1 MISEANQGLLFVV
14 SAPSGVGK
22 TTIIRA
28 VQETWPQLRYSISST
43 TRAPRT
49 GEREAV
55 DYHFVTRQEFLG
67 GIRTG
72 RFVEWAEVHG
82 EFYGTDGQ
90 QVDKW
95 LAEGKDVLLDIDI
108 QGARQVRCAYPT
120 AITIF
125 ILPPS
130 IEELKARL
138 ENRGTESEDQVA
150 RRLSAAQ
157 LEILEAPWYDYLVLN
172 EMLHEAIAD
181 FNAILRACRCARA
194 HRAAQLRDFLLPRE
208 PH

>member
-28 VQETWPQLRYSISST
+28 VQEAWPQLRYSISCT
-43 TRAPRT
+43 TRSPRT
-49 GEREAV
+49 GEREGV
-55 DYHFVTRQEFLG
+55 DYHFITRQEFLG
-67 GIRTG
+67 GIRAG

-108 QGARQVRCAYPT
+108 QGARQVRCAYP
-120 AITIF
+120 AAVTIF

-130 IEELKARL
+130 MEVLKERL
-138 ENRGTESEDQVA
+138 ESRGTESEEQVA
-150 RRLSAAQ
+150 IRLGAAQ
-157 LEILEAPWYDYLVLN
+157 REILEAPWYDYLVLN
-172 EMLHEAIAD
+172 EILHEAIAD

-194 HRAAQLRDFLLPRE
+194 HRAAQLRDFLLLRE

>member
-1 MISEANQGLLFVV
+1 MISQAHQGLLFVV

-28 VQETWPQLRYSISST
+28 VQETWPQLRYSISCT
-43 TRAPRT
+43 TRSPRT
-49 GEREAV
+49 GEREGV
-55 DYHFVTRQEFLG
+55 DYHFIARQEFLG
-67 GIRTG
+67 GIRAN

-108 QGARQVRCAYPT
+108 QGARQVRCVYPT
-120 AITIF
+120 AVTIF

-130 IEELKARL
+130 MEVLKERL
-138 ENRGTESEDQVA
+138 ESRGTESEEQVA

-157 LEILEAPWYDYLVLN
+157 REILESPWYDYVVLN
-172 EMLHEAIAD
+172 EVLQEAIAD
-181 FNAILRACRCARA
+181 FNSVLRACRCARTF
-194 HRAAQLRDFLLPRE
+194 RAAQLRELLLPRD